1 MPLMGAQGPG
11 SNISWRGNLDEYP
24 DFFGFV
30 DNIDQWPGIAVT
42 SNSQTITSI
51 NYKALVKAVESSS
64 NGIGCSVSVNG
75 ADYVDA
81 NDPNNPVIIRNND
94 TVQFQI
100 RTIENQDRFD
110 YNRSYNID
118 VTIGKRGPE
127 SWLVRTRELD
137 DDPVPF
143 FFTDL
148 NGLEVS
154 VGRTSNEVQ
163 VQDIDA
169 FIGVDTLITTSGNL
183 YVNGVNVG
191 NSARVLNNDYIY
203 LENTS
208 SGFYSTTVPTT
219 ISLGSYTTT
228 WNIST
233 RPADSTVN
241 AFVFTPINDVDPET
255 VHESNSITLSGAD
268 PNVNDNNLLNTTVLG
283 GEFKVVRDG
292 VLERDYSSASFNC
305 QNGDVITL
313 RGTASP
319 LYSTDKNVTLN
330 VNGVIGTYV
339 IRTRPTP
346 IKTIPSPFS
355 FRDVSGVE
363 RTNTL
368 TPPENRID
376 SEPITLTG
384 MTTAPDDFGTA
395 SITGNGGDGS
405 RAQFKVV
412 RNGQTIRD
420 FGIDNVQVRNGDQ
433 IYLRIISSPNSLGQV
448 TATFTVSG
456 TNTFDV
462 IAGVPGSISDTW
474 FVTSAE
480 RFCNITAFTFAEET
494 NADPGKE
501 YTRTFKAEGFDK
513 DCGCTVT
520 SSDTANSYFKVN
532 GVKKGASTN
541 VLLGDTVEIVM
552 ICPYFD
558 QTRSTTVT
566 LASSYSTQ
574 RQAVFKI
581 TPKAPPL
588 PELTLDVDPRSVPFI
603 FPGGGNSTIRYSY
616 NYVTNATVTT
626 DFGLSTVPVNTL
638 TSGVLNGSQAVTNVP
653 ETRTY
658 TMTVRNST
666 GSTTKTVEL
675 IVGDPP
681 TPTAS
686 LCPSNT
692 STCSN
697 TSRIAY
703 DGSVTLFWQT
713 QFATSITSSDFN
725 TGNQQNGSVTFNNLR
740 QDNRTYTI
748 TATGPGGTASASHTI
763 DLTPSVSITADTT
776 NLRNGDSTTL
786 RWSSNLATSVVSSSG
801 FDSGGQVSGTLTI
814 NPNTT
819 TTYSITVSDS
829 EGNQISNSVRVT
841 VFDDTTV
848 NGFSFNPDTF
858 TNQNRG
864 STTCSTPTF
873 EGTGSQVGGLS
884 PGVTVTATVTGGQ
897 FASGGT
903 SKQVQNG
910 TPTSELRVCVTNSN
924 NFNTNTCA
932 TLNINGVRDEFC
944 SRTLNCTVE
953 NGTSTINAGGQ
964 SATLN
969 TRRAQGCVNEQA
981 VIGVTGGAG
990 NLNRG
995 GAGSASQEF
1004 GPGNFNVTFP
1014 AGTNRVYAAVIGAGG
1029 GGGTD
1034 QGCASDA
1041 SGGAGGGGAG
1051 WGEITGNFGGVQAS
1065 IRVGNGGAGSNNA
1078 RGGKGENTVVTVG
1091 QTTWRGE
1098 GGQGSNDDTGAGG
1111 NDNSGPGGTAR
1122 GGNGSNTGGDKQ
1134 RRGGGGGGAGIVG
1147 SSPARSAGSGG
1158 LGCSNTSF
1166 ASGGQ
1171 GGTGGSISGGSGSA
1185 GDQGE
1190 CNNSCGSRGGNGGNF
1205 GGGGGGGA
1213 NGTRGGNGAN
1223 GRARLEWSWPGA
1235 PAATLSDT
1243 IRRISRAYWDKGNRP
1258 ATPGEIS
1265 TWVNEFMRQT
1275 TWDLNTLFNNINPQ
1289 RCNGA
1294 TTDNCGTAFPVFR

>member
-1 MPLMGAQGPG
+1 MGAQGPG

-24 DFFGFV
+24 EFFGFT

-42 SNSQTITSI
+42 SNAQTITSI

-100 RTIENQDRFD
+100 RTIENRDRFD

-127 SWLVRTRELD
+127 PWLVRTRELD
-137 DDPVPF
+137 DDPIPF

-148 NGLEVS
+148 TGLEVS

-163 VQDIDA
+163 VQDIDQ
-169 FIGVDTLITTSGNL
+169 FIGIDTLITTSGVI

-191 NSARVLNNDYIY
+191 NSTKVLNNDYIY

-208 SGFYSTTVPTT
+208 SGFYDTTVPTT
-219 ISLGSYTTT
+219 ISLGAYTTT

-233 RPADSTVN
+233 RPADDEVD
-241 AFVFTPINDVDPET
+241 AFSFTPISDVDPET
-255 VHESNSITLSGAD
+255 VNESNSITLSGAD
-268 PNVNDNNLLNTTVLG
+268 PNVNDNNLLNTTVIG

-292 VLERDYSSASFNC
+292 VLERDYSSDSFNC
-305 QNGDVITL
+305 QNGDIITL
-313 RGTASP
+313 RGTASTE
-319 LYSTDKNVTLN
+319 YSTDQNVTLN

-339 IRTRPTP
+339 ITTRPTP
-346 IKTIPSPFS
+346 IKTIPNPFS
-355 FRDVSGVE
+355 FVDQVDVE
-363 RTNTL
+363 RTSTL

-376 SEPITLTG
+376 SAPITLTG

-412 RNGQTIRD
+412 RNGQTVRD
-420 FGIDNVQVRNGDQ
+420 FGTENFQVRDGDQ

-474 FVTSAE
+474 FVRSAE
-480 RFCNITAFTFAEET
+480 RFCNITSFSLPEYID
-494 NADPGKE
+494 ADPGKE
-501 YTRTFKAEGFDK
+501 YSRTFTAEGFDK

-520 SSDTANSYFKVN
+520 SSDTTNSYFKVN
-532 GVKKGASTN
+532 GVKKGASAS

-552 ICPYFD
+552 ICPYYD
-558 QTRSTTVT
+558 QVRTTTVT

-574 RQAVFKI
+574 KQALFRI

-588 PELTLDVDPRSVPFI
+588 PELTLDADPRSVPFI

-626 DFGLSTVPVNTL
+626 DFGVSTVPVNTL
-638 TSGVLNGSQAVTNVP
+638 TSGTLNGSQAVTNVP

-692 STCSN
+692 STCAN
-697 TSRIAY
+697 TSKIAY
-703 DGSVTLFWQT
+703 GGNVTLYWKT
-713 QFATSITSSDFN
+713 QFATAITSTDFN
-725 TGNQQNGSVTFNNLR
+725 TGNNQNGSVSFSNLT

-763 DLTPSVSITADTT
+763 DLTPSVSISADTT

-786 RWSSNLATSVVSSSG
+786 RWSSNLATSVISSSG
-801 FDSGGQVSGTLTI
+801 FSANGQVSGTLPI
-814 NPNTT
+814 NPTTT
-819 TTYSITVSDS
+819 TTYSITVRDN
-829 EGNQISNSVRVT
+829 EGNQISASVRVN
-841 VFDDTTV
+841 VFDDRTV
-848 NGFSFNPDTF
+848 NGFSFSPSSVS
-858 TNQNRG
+858 NQERG
-864 STTCSTPTF
+864 SVSCSTPVF
-873 EGTGSQVGGLS
+873 QNSGSVVGGLS
-884 PGVTVTATVTGGQ
+884 PGISVNATVSGGT

-903 SKQVQNG
+903 SRTVQNG
-910 TPTSELRVCVTNSN
+910 TSANDLRVCITNSN
-924 NFNTNTCA
+924 NFGETRCA
-932 TLNINGVRDEFC
+932 TLNINGVTAQFC
-944 SRTLNCTVE
+944 SRTRECTVQ
-953 NGTSTINAGGQ
+953 NSSSSVSGGGQ
-964 SATLN
+964 SATLQ
-969 TRRAQGCVNEQA
+969 TRRAQGCVNE
-981 VIGVTGGAG
+981 
-990 NLNRG
+990 
-995 GAGSASQEF
+995 F
-1004 GPGNFNVTFP
+1004 
-1014 AGTNRVYAAVIGAGG
+1014 AVIGASGGGGNVVRGSGGSFVQSYGPGDRSITLPPNTNYIWAGVIGG
-1029 GGGTD
+1029 GGGGGSDTGCGTD
-1034 QGCASDA
+1034 AGP
-1041 SGGAGGGGAG
+1041 GGGGGGAG
-1051 WGEITGNFGGVQAS
+1051 WGAISGNYGGQTLRIV
-1065 IRVGNGGAGSNNA
+1065 VGSGGGGSSGNN
-1078 RGGKGENTVVTVG
+1078 RGEQGRNTVVRLNGSVI
-1091 QTTWRGE
+1091 WRGD
-1098 GGQGSNDDTGAGG
+1098 GGQGGGETNGPGAGG
-1111 NDNSGPGGTAR
+1111 GGGGPAGGSTGAR
-1122 GGNGSNTGGDKQ
+1122 GDNTSGRGSK
-1134 RRGGGGGGAGIVG
+1134 RGGGGGGAGLVNG
-1147 SSPARSAGSGG
+1147 GRGGNGQRGCNNPAQYGSGAQG
-1158 LGCSNTSF
+1158 GQGGF
-1166 ASGGQ
+1166 ASGG
-1171 GGTGGSISGGSGSA
+1171 GGAGGA
-1185 GDQGE
+1185 GGE
-1190 CNNSCGSRGGNGGNF
+1190 CNSFCGSRGGNGGNY

-1213 NGTRGGNGAN
+1213 NGRSGGRGAD
-1223 GRARLEWSWPGA
+1223 GRARIEFRYSA
-1235 PAATLSDT
+1235 PQGATLINV
-1243 IRRISRAYWDKGNRP
+1243 IRRISQAYWDKGNRP

-1265 TWVNEFMRQT
+1265 TWVNAYVRNPTWGLT
-1275 TWDLNTLFNNINPQ
+1275 TLYNNINPG
-1289 RCNGA
+1289 RCGGS
-1294 TTDNCGTAFPVFR
+1294 TTDNCGNPFPVFR